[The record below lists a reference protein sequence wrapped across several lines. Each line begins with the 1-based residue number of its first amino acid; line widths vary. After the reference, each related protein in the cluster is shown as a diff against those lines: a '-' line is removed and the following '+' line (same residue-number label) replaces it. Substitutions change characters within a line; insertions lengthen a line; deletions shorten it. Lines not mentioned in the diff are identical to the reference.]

1 MTISRATPAGNA
13 YLDLRNLAKRQGR
26 PTNELLN
33 LYALE
38 GFLERLSKSEHTNNF
53 ALKGGVLLAAF
64 DTRRATRDVDLQAD
78 ALSNDSMIVEEVI
91 SAIASFQIDDGLIFN
106 TASTTSEVIR
116 DDDEYAGVRV
126 TMPCTLATADV
137 SFHVDVNVGDAIWPE
152 PEMVNLPRLL
162 GGTLR
167 LRGYSIEMVIAEKIV
182 TAIQRG
188 TANTRW
194 RDFCDLYQLSR
205 KHSISEAT
213 LRRSITTVSSGRSAT
228 IVLLAEALA
237 GYEAIAQAKW
247 SAWVHKQGLDDRIPI
262 DFKATLDWIEGFAD
276 PILVSENQGRRWD
289 FEGGSWRR
297 NDN

>member
-13 YLDLRNLAKRQGR
+13 YLDLRNLAKLQGR
-26 PTNELLN
+26 PTTELLN

-38 GFLERLSKSEHTNNF
+38 GFLERLSRSEHTNNF

-78 ALSNDSMIVEEVI
+78 ALSNDSMFIEEVI
-91 SAIASFQIDDGLIFN
+91 SAIASIQIDDGLILN
-106 TASTTSEVIR
+106 AAGTTSEVNR
-116 DDDEYAGVRV
+116 DNDEYSGVRV
-126 TMPCTLATADV
+126 TMPCKLATADV

-152 PEMVNLPRLL
+152 PEIVNLPRLL

-188 TANTRW
+188 TAITRW
-194 RDFCDLYQLSR
+194 RDFCDVYQLSR
-205 KHSISEAT
+205 KHSISETT

-228 IVLLAEALA
+228 IVPLAEALA
-237 GYEAIAQAKW
+237 DYEAIAQARW
-247 SAWVHKQGLDDRIPI
+247 STWVRKQGLDDRIPI
-262 DFKATLDWIEGFAD
+262 DFKATLDWIKGFAD
-276 PILVSENQGRRWD
+276 PILVSEDQGRRWD
-289 FEGGSWRR
+289 FEGGSWR
-297 NDN
+297 